1 MTFQSWLTARIS
13 WKVSALRVLL
23 DLEGPFSP
31 LLQGISTRV
40 MSALANQKA
49 SASMQFQKEDQ
60 NNES

>member
-1 MTFQSWLTARIS
+1 M
-13 WKVSALRVLL
+13 RVLL